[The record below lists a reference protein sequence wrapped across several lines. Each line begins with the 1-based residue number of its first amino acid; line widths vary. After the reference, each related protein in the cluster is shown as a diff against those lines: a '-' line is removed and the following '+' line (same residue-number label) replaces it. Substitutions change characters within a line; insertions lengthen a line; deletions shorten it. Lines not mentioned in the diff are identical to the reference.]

1 MTENCTYTAPQI
13 ISPKKTPTCKNQ
25 QGKERVR
32 EVTKRRKSEVAK
44 MRRNTQHMELCSPER
59 KQQQIWAGQYH
70 DAIIQTRFS
79 SMVRMPF
86 ALKLLHKHYCSTAM
100 LRATPQ
106 VFCFLCRYVL
116 LNVREGETA
125 PTTCWIFGPVMLGQ
139 PLTVCLDWPARTT
152 ETPFSVLVLSL
163 SSTFD
168 VNPTTTLW
176 IRSIHPY
183 KTNRK

>member
-1 MTENCTYTAPQI
+1 MTGNCTYTAPQI

-86 ALKLLHKHYCSTAM
+86 ALKLLHKHCSTAM

-116 LNVREGETA
+116 LNMREGETA
-125 PTTCWIFGPVMLGQ
+125 PTTCWIFGPVRPATHCL
-139 PLTVCLDWPARTT
+139 PRLTCRDNRN
-152 ETPFSVLVLSL
+152 PFFCAGALSL
-163 SSTFD
+163 KYFWCEPNHLPLNKVYPSLQ
-168 VNPTTTLW
+168 N
-176 IRSIHPY
+176 
-183 KTNRK
+183 K